1 MPAWV
6 RGLCEGRC
14 AMSGLS
20 ERPTLSI
27 VVPTV
32 NDTAALEETLVSILE
47 NRPADCEIIVPLA
60 CRYDDPWNIGDEVR
74 FVAVPPHS
82 SFTGCVNLG
91 IASSRG
97 RIIHVLAAGWRATA
111 GWAEAALDRFAE
123 SDRQGESLLAVAPLA
138 VASDNPSR
146 PIQAGVRLTSGGR
159 RVAVTAGRNRIRLDD
174 PTCDISGLTPDGPQL
189 EAGFWRADVFAAV
202 AGGFATACGDGWC
215 DVDMAVAVESM
226 GGRVAVVADSRVIE
240 GPRAWSGTPFAHGLY
255 AERTFWRSLGQR
267 PLFTSLLRHGW
278 EVVRSCVSHA
288 PLGTVPMLLGRA
300 LALLQ
305 FGGYVSRAHHLRRLQ
320 REAASGGDGE
330 TAIVRIDTAHAA
342 VRPPRQRRSGTP
354 PLRKSA

>member
-1 MPAWV
+1 MW
-6 RGLCEGRC
+6 CEGRC

-74 FVAVPPHS
+74 FVTVPPHS
-82 SFTGCVNLG
+82 SLTGCVNLG
-91 IASSRG
+91 IAASRG
-97 RIIHVLAAGWRATA
+97 RIVHVLAAGWRATA
-111 GWAEAALDRFAE
+111 GWAEAALDRFAA
-123 SDRQGESLLAVAPLA
+123 SDQTGESLMA
-138 VASDNPSR
+138 VASLVVAADDPSR
-146 PIQAGVRLTSGGR
+146 PTQAGVRLTPGGR
-159 RVAVTAGRNRIRLDD
+159 RLVVASGRDRIRLDD
-174 PTCDISGLTPDGPQL
+174 PTCDVGGLAPDGPQL

-202 AGGFATACGDGWC
+202 AGGFAPACGDGWC
-215 DVDMAVAVESM
+215 DVDMAVTVESM

-267 PLFTSLLRHGW
+267 PLLTSLIRHAC

-305 FGGYVSRAHHLRRLQ
+305 FGGYVSRAHQLRRLQ
-320 REAASGGDGE
+320 REAASGGDTE
-330 TAIVRIDTAHAA
+330 RAIMRIDAAHAA
-342 VRPPRQRRSGTP
+342 GRPPRQRPSGMP